1 MYLYFVLEAG
11 TVIQACN
18 PSCAGSGDW
27 EGHSSGPL
35 IAKKGSKEDEHG
47 ANTVYTCVQMQN

>member
-1 MYLYFVLEAG
+1 MLILLATF
-11 TVIQACN
+11 C
-18 PSCAGSGDW
+18 CAGSGDW